1 LLLDEPSTGLDP
13 AARVG
18 LRLALDELR
27 AASGVTIVVTTHL
40 LDEAERCDRVAVL
53 HRGRLVA
60 CEAPSTLRAGLGT
73 DVALVAGEDL
83 AALAAKVA
91 TDLGWP
97 AEVRGEKLRVE
108 VPTGDSGA
116 SRLVN
121 ALAGAAHTITV
132 GRPTLEDVFLKLTGE
147 SWGAVEES

>member
-1 LLLDEPSTGLDP
+1 
-13 AARVG
+13 
-18 LRLALDELR
+18 
-27 AASGVTIVVTTHL
+27 
-40 LDEAERCDRVAVL
+40 VAVL

-97 AEVRGEKLRVE
+97 ADVQSGKLRVE

-147 SWGAVEES
+147 SWGAGEES